1 MKRVM
6 FIRPALE
13 TDAVFDPIRTT
24 NYLGIWYLASLL
36 KQKGHEV
43 RCLDEVVRSGGFGK
57 RTLFERTIRS
67 GEISETK
74 IDVTYDVFFGR
85 KMADFVRLSEDDFL
99 QKYSAFRKAG
109 EINRTM
115 VRTGNPIEET
125 LEEIRDWK
133 PDVVGIPLVAT
144 ANYSQAVKLG
154 KAIKVSFPSVKVVYG
169 GQHFLAG
176 SEEFLKE
183 NSWVDHIVI
192 NDAITVIED
201 IVEGRRSE
209 KIIDG
214 GFQEMSAFPLLD
226 PSLIEENGYPS
237 EPTYTYTSSGRKT
250 VDFMFSRGCFR
261 HCDFCVAGCQKGNH
275 LTTDYEKLD
284 AQLKLFREHGYEEIV
299 VQDDA
304 FIPPNNEEAR
314 KHFERILGIMK
325 KRGFYWQN
333 NGGVDFELLSDEVTD
348 QFILYNQ
355 SGKGK
360 LTALYVPFNPRGAV
374 EQKMKSA
381 AGAMIEK
388 HHANLENL
396 KRLRDAGVYV
406 FSSEIIGT
414 PEHTVEVLEG
424 DIRLHEQLV
433 KDGYLD
439 AALTLVATLLPATK
453 WHREHAKDIIDVHD
467 YAGYSLFTVH
477 ARTMNIPD
485 PRIVELFLIRRA
497 KSHNSVQQT
506 YLWGSAFPNTK

>member
-1 MKRVM
+1 MKRIM

-36 KQKGHEV
+36 KEKGYEV
-43 RCLDEVVRSGGFGK
+43 RCLDEVVRNGGFGK
-57 RTLFERTIRS
+57 RTLFKRIIRN
-67 GEISETK
+67 GEISETP
-74 IDVTYDVFFGR
+74 IDVTHDAFRER
-85 KMADFVRLSEDDFL
+85 KMADFESLSEDNFL
-99 QKYSAFRKAG
+99 QKYSAFREAG
-109 EINRTM
+109 EVNRTM

-125 LEEIRDWK
+125 LEEIGDWN
-133 PDVVGIPLVAT
+133 PDVVGIPLIAT
-144 ANYSQAVKLG
+144 ANYSQSLMLG
-154 KAIKVSFPSVKVVYG
+154 KAIKKTFPSVMVIYG

-176 SEEFLKE
+176 AEDFLK
-183 NSWVDHIVI
+183 NNPWVDHIVI

-201 IVEGRRSE
+201 IVEGRFSE

-214 GFQEMSAFPLLD
+214 SFQEMSVFPLLD

-284 AQLKLFREHGYEEIV
+284 AQLQLFKKYGYEEIV

-304 FIPPNNEEAR
+304 FIPLNKGVAR
-314 KHFERILGIMK
+314 KHFERILGLMK
-325 KRGFYWQN
+325 QYGFFWQN

-348 QFILYNQ
+348 QFIRYNQ
-355 SGKGK
+355 SGEGR
-360 LTALYVPFNPRGAV
+360 LTSLYIPFNPRGAV
-374 EQKMKSA
+374 DQKMKSA
-381 AGAMIEK
+381 AGVMIQK

-396 KRLRDAGVYV
+396 KRLRNAGVYV

-414 PEHTVEVLEG
+414 PEHTVGVLED
-424 DIRLHEQLV
+424 DIRLHERLV
-433 KDGYLD
+433 GEGYLD
-439 AALTLVATLLPATK
+439 AALTLIATLLPATK
-453 WHREHAKDIIDVHD
+453 WHREHATDIIDTQD
-467 YAGYSLFTVH
+467 YAGYSLFTAH
-477 ARTMNIPD
+477 ARTGNLPNPQVIERFM
-485 PRIVELFLIRRA
+485 IRRA
-497 KSHNSVQQT
+497 KRLNLGQRT
-506 YLWGSAFPNTK
+506 FPWESAFPNE

>member
-13 TDAVFDPIRTT
+13 TDAVLDPIRTS

-57 RTLFERTIRS
+57 RALFERTIRN
-67 GEISETK
+67 GEISETQ
-74 IDVTYDVFFGR
+74 IDMTCDAFWKR
-85 KMADFVRLSEDDFL
+85 KMADFARLSENDFL
-99 QKYSAFRKAG
+99 AKYSAFKKPG
-109 EINRTM
+109 EINRII
-115 VRTGNPIEET
+115 VRTGNQISET
-125 LEEIRDWK
+125 LEDIGKWN

-144 ANYSQAVKLG
+144 ANYSESVKLG
-154 KAIKVSFPSVKVVYG
+154 KAIKEAFPSVMIICG
-169 GQHFLAG
+169 GQYFLEGAEDFL
-176 SEEFLKE
+176 SE
-183 NSWVDHIVI
+183 NPWVDHIVL
-192 NDAITVIED
+192 NDAIAVIED
-201 IVEGRRSE
+201 IAEGRMSE
-209 KIIDG
+209 RIIDG
-214 GFQEMSAFPLLD
+214 GFREMCEFPLLD
-226 PSLIEENGYPS
+226 PALIKENEYPS

-304 FIPPNNEEAR
+304 FIPAR
-314 KHFERILGIMK
+314 KQDAKKHFERILGLMK
-325 KRGFYWQN
+325 KYGFFWQN
-333 NGGVDFELLSDEVTD
+333 NGGVDFELLGDEVTD
-348 QFILYNQ
+348 QFVNYNQ
-355 SGKGK
+355 SGEGR

-374 EQKMKSA
+374 DQKMKSA
-381 AGAMIEK
+381 AGVMIEK
-388 HHANLENL
+388 HHANFENL
-396 KRLRDAGVYV
+396 KRLRNAGVYV

-414 PEHTVEVLEG
+414 PEHTVEVLEK

-453 WHREHAKDIIDVHD
+453 WYREHESDIVDARD

-477 ARTMNIPD
+477 ARTLNIPD
-485 PRIVELFLIRRA
+485 PRIIERFLIRRA
-497 KSHNSVQQT
+497 KSLNSVQQT
-506 YLWGSAFPNTK
+506 YPWGSAFPNTK